1 MLGAAMALTCTMAS
15 GASPL
20 LHRGSSTAP
29 SLSRI
34 SSIASDL
41 LRNAGNA
48 SPARGLMPMRGVQE
62 MPSVDGYLGYSEE
75 ENFMAGLY
83 TLSDKDPVLK
93 WADPLYQDATL
104 SMQTGWKRGDN
115 VCGFIPYYYSGELVT
130 VIYVEMSYAT
140 GALQVFMDRDVNEGA
155 YEICAYNDNDGY
167 IYGYGFDGSGNWHF
181 MRSPGD
187 RPFDTEIIKSL
198 PTMQSQ
204 REICSSL
211 TYDKKEK
218 TFYGVNARNKLV
230 TISPL
235 GEQREVMQL
244 GQYNMP
250 YITGLTRAASGDL
263 FYWESIEDAPGSIG
277 EVSYL
282 YSIDTASGTID
293 EVFEFENGEQYMFF
307 VTPEREE
314 AAKAPAVP
322 QFVSSTFGDGNRS
335 GKVTVALPSAA
346 VDGSALPASID
357 YKALL
362 DGADYKS
369 GSGAPGSNVELDFTD
384 LGEGLHYITVSA
396 TAGELVSESLLCQ
409 IYAGEDTPAVPQQ
422 VELTAEKVSWLPV
435 TEGAHGGHVDASSIS
450 YKVYINGAL
459 EGATASTSLAVS
471 LPVSSPLARYKA
483 SVEAVAAGKSS
494 EPGYSKAIVVGAPL
508 DLDVSLTPTAQQYN
522 IMQTDDANGDGYGR
536 SYDSEQKCLDS
547 DYAENRPMD
556 DWIFLPAI
564 SFPDQ
569 EVYYSV
575 SLDAKAKSAD
585 YPGEAFSVW
594 FGKQPAPSAM
604 TTQAIGRSVPSA
616 SAFATSS
623 GVFAID
629 APCVGYIG
637 IHAESVADQYGFQ
650 IKNINVR
657 KTDVKSGSPAAPEIT
672 GANCAAD
679 GSAFAVID
687 FKFPSSYIDGSPIDK
702 SVELRAEAVTSA
714 GKAETAGHAGESAS
728 VKVAAKD
735 GDNSVTL
742 RVFAGEL
749 VSPDA
754 KADVFVGYDVPEGV
768 GNLTASSSES
778 MLSMTMTWDAPG
790 RGANGGLVD
799 PDKLEYIIYNYVESG
814 LSGGYVEIARTSET
828 TYTYSVEPGTEMNF
842 VQLGVVASNDKGD
855 NGKIRTV
862 YELLGT
868 PCQLPMTEDFVK
880 GAPLYVPWLIFT
892 PDSRYDADW
901 GVGDL
906 ADFIPGEEGF
916 GIIGTGN
923 AAATRGRLGMPR
935 FSTRGLKDVKVA
947 VELWSG
953 ANAAPTS
960 ILAEAFGSAAPV
972 EVGASEKGEGFR
984 KYTFLLPEEFNN
996 RGWVQLYVDSE
1007 FATPDLLAAVSS
1019 IFIFGQ
1025 KSGVEGIASDEAGF
1039 RLVAGDG
1046 CLCIEGAAGK
1056 CVTVCRPDGSI
1067 VKVMKSAPDSL
1078 MLNLPGGIY
1087 MISCGGKTIKAI
1099 I

>member
-522 IMQTDDANGDGYGR
+522 IMQTDDANGDGYGW

-569 EVYYSV
+569 EVY
-575 SLDAKAKSAD
+575 
-585 YPGEAFSVW
+585 
-594 FGKQPAPSAM
+594 
-604 TTQAIGRSVPSA
+604 
-616 SAFATSS
+616 
-623 GVFAID
+623 
-629 APCVGYIG
+629 
-637 IHAESVADQYGFQ
+637 
-650 IKNINVR
+650 
-657 KTDVKSGSPAAPEIT
+657 
-672 GANCAAD
+672 
-679 GSAFAVID
+679 
-687 FKFPSSYIDGSPIDK
+687 
-702 SVELRAEAVTSA
+702 
-714 GKAETAGHAGESAS
+714 
-728 VKVAAKD
+728 
-735 GDNSVTL
+735 
-742 RVFAGEL
+742 
-749 VSPDA
+749 
-754 KADVFVGYDVPEGV
+754 
-768 GNLTASSSES
+768 
-778 MLSMTMTWDAPG
+778 
-790 RGANGGLVD
+790 
-799 PDKLEYIIYNYVESG
+799 
-814 LSGGYVEIARTSET
+814 
-828 TYTYSVEPGTEMNF
+828 
-842 VQLGVVASNDKGD
+842 
-855 NGKIRTV
+855 
-862 YELLGT
+862 
-868 PCQLPMTEDFVK
+868 
-880 GAPLYVPWLIFT
+880 
-892 PDSRYDADW
+892 
-901 GVGDL
+901 
-906 ADFIPGEEGF
+906 
-916 GIIGTGN
+916 
-923 AAATRGRLGMPR
+923 
-935 FSTRGLKDVKVA
+935 
-947 VELWSG
+947 
-953 ANAAPTS
+953 
-960 ILAEAFGSAAPV
+960 
-972 EVGASEKGEGFR
+972 
-984 KYTFLLPEEFNN
+984 
-996 RGWVQLYVDSE
+996 
-1007 FATPDLLAAVSS
+1007 
-1019 IFIFGQ
+1019 
-1025 KSGVEGIASDEAGF
+1025 
-1039 RLVAGDG
+1039 
-1046 CLCIEGAAGK
+1046 
-1056 CVTVCRPDGSI
+1056 
-1067 VKVMKSAPDSL
+1067 
-1078 MLNLPGGIY
+1078 
-1087 MISCGGKTIKAI
+1087 
-1099 I
+1099 